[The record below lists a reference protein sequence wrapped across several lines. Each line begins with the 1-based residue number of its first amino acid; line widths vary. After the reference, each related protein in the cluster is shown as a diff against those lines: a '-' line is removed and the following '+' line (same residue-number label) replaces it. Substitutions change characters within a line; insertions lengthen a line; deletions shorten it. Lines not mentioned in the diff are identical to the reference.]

1 MVKKFPHLFLVLLIE
16 GGALMA
22 VELMGAKLVAPFYGN
37 SLYVWTAVLTITVL
51 GLTLGY
57 YAGGRLAKKGASETT
72 LFVVLGIS
80 AVLVL
85 ALPMTASIAIGLTK
99 GMDLIAGICVT
110 CILLLLPPMLC
121 FGIVG
126 PMVVSLMSSQ
136 LETVGKTAG
145 TVYFTSTF
153 GGIAATFF
161 FGLYFIPVAGL
172 RWCATVTGLALA
184 ALPIFYIAKRAFGGS
199 AVAGIG
205 DAGPKERGD
214 CRASVSDATAG
225 VSQSGA
231 AGKRATQTGSPKG
244 ELRGSERVKRPTTS
258 VPADAVV
265 GSNRQKS
272 RAKLKPGSP
281 TPATAV
287 TRAIYLFAVLEGATV
302 MAVELMSARMVA
314 PYFGSSLYVWA
325 TVIGF
330 TLLALAIGYFLGG
343 VIADKYRGPD
353 ALLWV
358 LLIASVFLLLMH
370 LSASLLTIAFE
381 NISPRAAVVMVSA
394 ALITPPLTFL
404 GMVPTFL
411 IRRVSATVDNAGGS
425 TGIVYAISSASG
437 IIALPV
443 FGFFIIPRYGLTL
456 PSIVTG
462 LAVGAFPF
470 AKLVARK
477 KYASLLLVP
486 VILFSFGAIKAQR
499 PGKGVEVQYFS
510 EGLLGQLLVADL
522 SYLGDE
528 KFNDRYLFV
537 NRIGQTCLD
546 KDTLK
551 SKWGD
556 IYYVASICSKL
567 PEESDALILGLG
579 GGAFANLLQN
589 NLGFNVDAVELDR
602 RVPEVARHYFGLSDK
617 VNVIV
622 DDARHYLEETPKKY
636 DVIVFDAYRGE
647 FPPPHVFS
655 LESLTRAKSL
665 LKKDGLIVVNYNGF
679 LEGNPGRAA
688 RSIYKTLLAAGMEVR
703 ILPTPGPEATRSV
716 VFVGS
721 RHKEDFHRLRDTL
734 SNDGQQVDIEASFYN
749 PQKLDLNDVVILTDD
764 KPILELLNI
773 PGGKVWRKTYTE
785 MTKEFCKE
793 GVPLFR

>member
-1 MVKKFPHLFLVLLIE
+1 VVKKFPHLFLVLLIE

-37 SLYVWTAVLTITVL
+37 SLYVWTAVLTTTVL

-57 YAGGRLAKKGASETT
+57 YTGGRLAKKGGSETT
-72 LFVVLGIS
+72 LFVVLQIS

-85 ALPMTASIAIGLTK
+85 ALPLTVSIALALTR

-110 CILLLLPPMLC
+110 CILVLLPPMLC

-161 FGLYFIPVAGL
+161 LGLYFIPVAGL

-184 ALPIFYIAKRAFGGS
+184 ALPIVYIAKWAFGS
-199 AVAGIG
+199 LECEDKPALSKRRHA
-205 DAGPKERGD
+205 AALQN
-214 CRASVSDATAG
+214 ASRD
-225 VSQSGA
+225 Q
-231 AGKRATQTGSPKG
+231 RSPA
-244 ELRGSERVKRPTTS
+244 SHAST
-258 VPADAVV
+258 
-265 GSNRQKS
+265 
-272 RAKLKPGSP
+272 
-281 TPATAV
+281 V
-287 TRAIYLFAVLEGATV
+287 TRTIYLFAVLEGATV

-314 PYFGSSLYVWA
+314 PYFGLSLYVWA

-370 LSASLLTIAFE
+370 LSASRLTIACE
-381 NISPRAAVVMVSA
+381 NIGPRTAVVLVSG
-394 ALITPPLTFL
+394 ALIVPPLMFL

-411 IRRVSATVDNAGGS
+411 IRRVSATADHAGGS

-486 VILFSFGAIKAQR
+486 VILFSFAAIKTQR

-522 SYLGDE
+522 SHPGDE
-528 KFNDRYLFV
+528 KFNHRYLFM

-546 KDTLK
+546 KDMLT

-556 IYYVASICSKL
+556 IYYLASICSKL
-567 PEESDALILGLG
+567 PEKSDALILGVG
-579 GGAFANLLQN
+579 GGAFTNLLQN
-589 NLGFNVDAVELDR
+589 NVGFNVDAVELDR
-602 RVPEVARHYFGLSDK
+602 RVPEVARRYFGLSDK
-617 VNVIV
+617 VNVII
-622 DDARHYLEETPKKY
+622 DDARHYLEETQKKY

-679 LEGNPGRAA
+679 LEGNAGRAA
-688 RSIYKTLLAAGMEVR
+688 RSIYKTLLAAGLEVR
-703 ILPTPGPEATRSV
+703 ILPTPGYESSRSV
-716 VFVGS
+716 VFVAS
-721 RHKEDFHRLRDTL
+721 RRKQDFHSPRMTPL
-734 SNDGQQVDIEASFYN
+734 NDGQKVDIETFFYD
-749 PQKLDLNDVVILTDD
+749 PQKLDLNDAVILTDD

-785 MTKEFCKE
+785 MTKEFSKE

>member
-1 MVKKFPHLFLVLLIE
+1 
-16 GGALMA
+16 
-22 VELMGAKLVAPFYGN
+22 
-37 SLYVWTAVLTITVL
+37 
-51 GLTLGY
+51 
-57 YAGGRLAKKGASETT
+57 
-72 LFVVLGIS
+72 
-80 AVLVL
+80 
-85 ALPMTASIAIGLTK
+85 
-99 GMDLIAGICVT
+99 
-110 CILLLLPPMLC
+110 
-121 FGIVG
+121 
-126 PMVVSLMSSQ
+126 MVVSLMSSQ

-145 TVYFTSTF
+145 TVYFTSTLA
-153 GGIAATFF
+153 GIAATFF
-161 FGLYFIPVAGL
+161 LGLYFIPVAGL

-184 ALPIFYIAKRAFGGS
+184 VLPVVYIAKRAFGWS
-199 AVAGIG
+199 SVAGIG
-205 DAGPKERGD
+205 DAGSKEFARKRGPGSTIPATAIGVGD
-214 CRASVSDATAG
+214 AGSKEPRDFRAAVSDAAVG

-231 AGKRATQTGSPKG
+231 AGTPATQTGSPKG

-258 VPADAVV
+258 A
-265 GSNRQKS
+265 
-272 RAKLKPGSP
+272 
-281 TPATAV
+281 PATGV
-287 TRAIYLFAVLEGATV
+287 TRTIYLFAVLEGATV

-370 LSASLLTIAFE
+370 LSASLLTTAFE
-381 NISPRAAVVMVSA
+381 NISPRTAVVLVSA
-394 ALITPPLTFL
+394 ALILPPLMFL

-411 IRRVSATVDNAGGS
+411 IRRVSATADHAGGS
-425 TGIVYAISSASG
+425 TGFVYAISSASG

-462 LAVGAFPF
+462 LSVGAVPF

-486 VILFSFGAIKAQR
+486 VVLFSFGAIKTQR

-522 SYLGDE
+522 SHLGDE
-528 KFNDRYLFV
+528 KFNHRYLFM

-556 IYYVASICSKL
+556 IYYLASICSKL
-567 PEESDALILGLG
+567 PEKSDALILGVG
-579 GGAFANLLQN
+579 GGAFANILQTN
-589 NLGFNVDAVELDR
+589 VGLNVDAVELDR

-617 VNVIV
+617 VNIII
-622 DDARHYLEETPKKY
+622 DDARHYLEETQKKY
-636 DVIVFDAYRGE
+636 DVVIFDAYRGE

-655 LESLTRAKSL
+655 VESLTRAKSL

-679 LEGNPGRAA
+679 LEGNAGRAA
-688 RSIYKTLLAAGMEVR
+688 RSIYKTLLAAGLEVK
-703 ILPTPGPEATRSV
+703 ILPTPGAEASRSV
-716 VFVGS
+716 VFVVS
-721 RHKEDFHRLRDTL
+721 RHKQDFHMLRMAL
-734 SNDGQQVDIEASFYN
+734 PNDGQQVDIETSFYD
-749 PQKLDLNDVVILTDD
+749 PQKLDLNDAVILTDD

-785 MTKEFCKE
+785 ITKAFCEE

>member
-1 MVKKFPHLFLVLLIE
+1 VVKKFPHLFLVLLIE

-37 SLYVWTAVLTITVL
+37 SLYVWTAVLAITVL

-57 YAGGRLAKKGASETT
+57 YTGGRLAKKGASETT
-72 LFVVLGIS
+72 LFVVLGLS

-85 ALPMTASIAIGLTK
+85 ALPMTASIAIGLTR
-99 GMDLIAGICVT
+99 GMDLIAGVCVT
-110 CILLLLPPMLC
+110 CILLLLPPMIC
-121 FGIVG
+121 FGMVG

-161 FGLYFIPVAGL
+161 LGLYFIPVAGL

-184 ALPIFYIAKRAFGGS
+184 ALPVIYVAKRAFGTETLVATGLRPVQAGHPKKDRPQGGGYSKRSQVRSKKPAVAS
-199 AVAGIG
+199 AVLSGVLHPTGIG
-205 DAGPKERGD
+205 DAG
-214 CRASVSDATAG
+214 
-225 VSQSGA
+225 SGF
-231 AGKRATQTGSPKG
+231 
-244 ELRGSERVKRPTTS
+244 S
-258 VPADAVV
+258 VP
-265 GSNRQKS
+265 R
-272 RAKLKPGSP
+272 
-281 TPATAV
+281 T
-287 TRAIYLFAVLEGATV
+287 IYLFAVLEGATV

-343 VIADKYRGPD
+343 VIADKYRGSD
-353 ALLWV
+353 ALLWL

-370 LSASLLTIAFE
+370 VSASLLTIAFE
-381 NISPRAAVVMVSA
+381 NISPRAAVVLVSA
-394 ALITPPLTFL
+394 ALILPPLMFL

-411 IRRVSATVDNAGGS
+411 IRRVSATADHAGGS
-425 TGIVYAISSASG
+425 AGIVYAISSASG

-456 PSIVTG
+456 PSVITG
-462 LAVGAFPF
+462 LAVGAVPF
-470 AKLVARK
+470 AKLLARK

-486 VILFSFGAIKAQR
+486 VILFSFLATKTQQPR
-499 PGKGVEVQYFS
+499 KGVEVQYFS
-510 EGLLGQLLVADL
+510 EGLLGQLLVADV
-522 SYLGDE
+522 SHYRDE
-528 KFNDRYLFV
+528 KFNNRYLFF

-556 IYYVASICSKL
+556 IYYVASICSKV
-567 PEESDALILGLG
+567 PEKSDALILGVG
-579 GGAFANLLQN
+579 GGAFANILQN
-589 NLGFNVDAVELDR
+589 NVGLNVDAVELDR
-602 RVPEVARHYFGLSDK
+602 RVPEVARDYFGLSDK
-617 VNVIV
+617 VNIII
-622 DDARHYLEETPKKY
+622 DDARHYLEETQKKY

-647 FPPPHVFS
+647 FPPTHVFS
-655 LESLTRAKSL
+655 VESLTRAKSL

-688 RSIYKTLLAAGMEVR
+688 RSIYKTLVAAGLEVR
-703 ILPTPGPEATRSV
+703 ILPTPGAEATRSV
-716 VFVGS
+716 VFVAS
-721 RHKEDFHRLRDTL
+721 RHEQDFHELRITVSNNGQRVDLETL
-734 SNDGQQVDIEASFYN
+734 FYD
-749 PQKLDLNDVVILTDD
+749 PQKLDLNDAVILTDD

>member
-1 MVKKFPHLFLVLLIE
+1 MGEGLNVLRQSFQAAPELAGAERSYGHSSVNPALCSSKAQRFISSNFPAAASALICLSHSSSGSRGYKSAINSQYSSGE
-16 GGALMA
+16 SLAMA
-22 VELMGAKLVAPFYGN
+22 SLIWATVDMAKDYRREP
-37 SLYVWTAVLTITVL
+37 TAVLTITVL

-57 YAGGRLAKKGASETT
+57 YTGGRLAKKGASETT
-72 LFVVLGIS
+72 LFVVLQIS

-85 ALPMTASIAIGLTK
+85 ALPLTASIAIGLTK

-110 CILLLLPPMLC
+110 CILLLLPPILC

-126 PMVVSLMSSQ
+126 PMAVSLMSSQ

-145 TVYFTSTF
+145 TVYFTSTL

-184 ALPIFYIAKRAFGGS
+184 ALPVIYIAKRAFGSLECADKS
-199 AVAGIG
+199 ALSKQRHA
-205 DAGPKERGD
+205 AALQS
-214 CRASVSDATAG
+214 ASGGRRSSASHA
-225 VSQSGA
+225 S
-231 AGKRATQTGSPKG
+231 K
-244 ELRGSERVKRPTTS
+244 
-258 VPADAVV
+258 
-265 GSNRQKS
+265 
-272 RAKLKPGSP
+272 
-281 TPATAV
+281 V

-330 TLLALAIGYFLGG
+330 TLLALAVGYFLGG

-353 ALLWV
+353 PLLWV

-370 LSASLLTIAFE
+370 LSASLLTIVFE
-381 NISPRAAVVMVSA
+381 NISPRAAVILVSA
-394 ALITPPLTFL
+394 ALILPPLMFL

-411 IRRVSATVDNAGGS
+411 IRRVSATADHAGGS

-437 IIALPV
+437 IIALPL

-462 LAVGAFPF
+462 LAVGAVPF

-486 VILFSFGAIKAQR
+486 VILFSFGAIKTQR

-510 EGLLGQLLVADL
+510 EGLLGQLLVADV
-522 SYLGDE
+522 SYLRDE

-551 SKWGD
+551 SKWDD
-556 IYYVASICSKL
+556 IYYLASICSKF
-567 PEESDALILGLG
+567 PEKSDALILGVG
-579 GGAFANLLQN
+579 GGAFTNVLQN

-617 VNVIV
+617 VNIIV
-622 DDARHYLEETPKKY
+622 DDARHYLEETQKKY

-688 RSIYKTLLAAGMEVR
+688 RSIYKTLLAAGLEVR
-703 ILPTPGPEATRSV
+703 ILPTPGAEATRSV
-716 VFVGS
+716 VFVAS
-721 RHKEDFHRLRDTL
+721 RQQTGFPQAADDTVEGWTTGGHR
-734 SNDGQQVDIEASFYN
+734 
-749 PQKLDLNDVVILTDD
+749 DVFL
-764 KPILELLNI
+764 
-773 PGGKVWRKTYTE
+773 
-785 MTKEFCKE
+785 
-793 GVPLFR
+793 

>member
-1 MVKKFPHLFLVLLIE
+1 MLKKFPHLFIVLLIE

-37 SLYVWTAVLTITVL
+37 SLYVWTAVLTMTVL

-57 YAGGRLAKKGASETT
+57 YTGGRLAKKGASETM
-72 LFVVLGIS
+72 LFVILGIS
-80 AVLVL
+80 AVLVV
-85 ALPMTASIAIGLTK
+85 ALPLTASIAIALTK
-99 GMDLIAGICVT
+99 GMGLIAGICVT
-110 CILLLLPPMLC
+110 CILLLLPPMLS

-145 TVYFTSTF
+145 TVYFTSTV
-153 GGIAATFF
+153 GGIVVTFLL
-161 FGLYFIPVAGL
+161 GLYLIPVAGL
-172 RWCATVTGLALA
+172 RLCATVTGLALA
-184 ALPIFYIAKRAFGGS
+184 ALPLGYIVKRAFVGKRQWS
-199 AVAGIG
+199 ATKASDMDGR
-205 DAGPKERGD
+205 AEAQD
-214 CRASVSDATAG
+214 CRASVSDAAVG
-225 VSQSGA
+225 VSQ
-231 AGKRATQTGSPKG
+231 
-244 ELRGSERVKRPTTS
+244 KRPTTS
-258 VPADAVV
+258 APAAARV
-265 GSNRQKS
+265 GSNRKKS
-272 RAKLKPGSP
+272 RAKLNPRSP
-281 TPATAV
+281 TPATGV
-287 TRAIYLFAVLEGATV
+287 TRTIYLFAVLEGATV

-325 TVIGF
+325 TVIGC

-370 LSASLLTIAFE
+370 VSASLLTIAFE
-381 NISPRAAVVMVSA
+381 NIAPGAAVILVSV
-394 ALITPPLTFL
+394 ALILPPLMFL

-411 IRRVSATVDNAGGS
+411 IRRVSATADHAGGS

-462 LAVGAFPF
+462 LAVGAVPF

-486 VILFSFGAIKAQR
+486 AILFSFGAIKTQQ

-522 SYLGDE
+522 SYLRDE
-528 KFNDRYLFV
+528 KFNDRYLFM

-546 KDTLK
+546 KDTLR

-556 IYYVASICSKL
+556 IYYLASICSKF
-567 PEESDALILGLG
+567 PQKSDALILGVG
-579 GGAFANLLQN
+579 GGAFANILQN

-617 VNVIV
+617 VNIIV
-622 DDARHYLEETPKKY
+622 DDARHYLEETQKKY

-688 RSIYKTLLAAGMEVR
+688 RSIYKTLLAAGLEVR
-703 ILPTPGPEATRSV
+703 ILPTPGAEATRSV
-716 VFVGS
+716 VFVAS
-721 RHKEDFHRLRDTL
+721 TNKQDFHQLRMTV
-734 SNDGQQVDIEASFYN
+734 SKDGQQVDIETFFYD
-749 PQKLDLNDVVILTDD
+749 PQKLDLNDAVILTDD

-773 PGGKVWRKTYTE
+773 PGGQVWRKAYTD
-785 MTKEFCKE
+785 MTKAFCKE

>member
-57 YAGGRLAKKGASETT
+57 YTGGRLAKKGASETT

-85 ALPMTASIAIGLTK
+85 ALPMTASIALALTK

-172 RWCATVTGLALA
+172 RWCATVTGLGLA
-184 ALPIFYIAKRAFGGS
+184 ALPVIYIAKRAFGRGLQRFLDS
-199 AVAGIG
+199 ARN
-205 DAGPKERGD
+205 DNL
-214 CRASVSDATAG
+214 
-225 VSQSGA
+225 
-231 AGKRATQTGSPKG
+231 KG
-244 ELRGSERVKRPTTS
+244 R
-258 VPADAVV
+258 
-265 GSNRQKS
+265 
-272 RAKLKPGSP
+272 PGS
-281 TPATAV
+281 TIPATTERSQGSGFSV
-287 TRAIYLFAVLEGATV
+287 TRTIYLFAVLEGATV

-381 NISPRAAVVMVSA
+381 NISPHSAVVLVSA
-394 ALITPPLTFL
+394 ALILPPLMFL

-411 IRRVSATVDNAGGS
+411 IRKVSATADHAGGS

-462 LAVGAFPF
+462 LAVGAVPF
-470 AKLVARK
+470 AKLVARRK
-477 KYASLLLVP
+477 DASLLLVP
-486 VILFSFGAIKAQR
+486 VILFSFGAIKTQR
-499 PGKGVEVQYFS
+499 PGKGVELQYFS

-528 KFNDRYLFV
+528 EFNDRYLFV

-556 IYYVASICSKL
+556 IYYVASICSKV
-567 PEESDALILGLG
+567 PEESDALILGVG
-579 GGAFANLLQN
+579 GGALANILQN

-602 RVPEVARHYFGLSDK
+602 RVPEVARRYFGLSDK
-617 VNVIV
+617 VNIIV

-665 LKKDGLIVVNYNGF
+665 LKKDGLIVVNYSGF
-679 LEGNPGRAA
+679 LEGNAGRAA
-688 RSIYKTLLAAGMEVR
+688 RSIYQTLLAAGLEVR

-716 VFVGS
+716 VFVAS
-721 RHKEDFHRLRDTL
+721 RHKQDFHKLRETL
-734 SNDGQQVDIEASFYN
+734 SKDGQQVGIETFFYD
-749 PQKLDLNDVVILTDD
+749 PQKLDLNDAVILTDD
-764 KPILELLNI
+764 KPVLELLNI
-773 PGGKVWRKTYTE
+773 PGGKVWRKAYTE